1 MIKRIWAGWLAL
13 LILVSA
19 LPSVAWA
26 AEDPLTRCNLR
37 LRKQAK
43 SDSDT
48 LVVIPGGTE
57 VTVLSRSGGWV
68 KTSYQGHTGYVSADY
83 LMEMTRSGYYP
94 LHPGDENPY
103 VLALQQRLIEMGYLS
118 GTADGKYGDSTS
130 DAVYAFQ
137 RAARIDADGIAGGET
152 QRTLYATDAPMGN
165 GVAAAPDP
173 DFGTSTSYDDPVTPP
188 STFVTLKKGD
198 RGEDVRALQARLIEL
213 NYLSGR
219 ADGIYGSD
227 TRDAVLA
234 FQRRSNLTADG
245 KAGKVTQ
252 TLLYSSGA
260 LKNGSSVADDTP
272 TTPVAPSTPS
282 TPSTPADDSYTLL
295 KKGMT
300 SPSVTTLQKELKSLG
315 YLSASATGYFGSQ
328 TYAAVVAFQRM
339 HNLKADG
346 IAGNATQS
354 MLYSDSA
361 KSANAAPSTDNS
373 SNSGSSNTD
382 SPTVYPTLKK
392 GMTSSE
398 VTSMQE
404 RLRALNY
411 MTAKATGYFGSATY
425 DAVMA
430 FQRNNGLL
438 ADGVAGVQTLEKLYS
453 GNAVAAGSSGSGS
466 SGSGSSGSGSGSSG
480 SDSGGTSTGNGKIS
494 GPSASSVQ
502 LLHWFNQ
509 VKPSLKSN
517 SVVQVFDP
525 VSKYTWNIKALSLGR
540 HFDSEPLTAQDTT
553 YMNAAFGGVTTWTP
567 LPVWVKLPSGTW
579 TLATMHN
586 TPHLSGNISNNN
598 FDGHLCIHFL
608 RDMDECRQNDPSYG
622 VQHQNAIRTAW
633 KKLTGI
639 TVE

>member
-1 MIKRIWAGWLAL
+1 
-13 LILVSA
+13 LVSV
-19 LPSVAWA
+19 LPSVAGA

-37 LRKQAK
+37 LRKSAK
-43 SDSDT
+43 ADSDT
-48 LVVIPGGTE
+48 LVVIPGGQE
-57 VTVLSRSGGWV
+57 ITVLGRSGGWV
-68 KTSYQGHTGYVSADY
+68 KTSYEGHTGYVSAEY

-94 LHPGDENPY
+94 LRPGDENPY
-103 VLALQQRLIEMGYLS
+103 VLALQNRLIEMGYLT
-118 GTADGKYGDSTS
+118 GRADGKYGDSTT

-137 RAARIDADGIAGGET
+137 MAAGIDADGLAGGET
-152 QRTLYATDAPMGN
+152 QRTLYSQSAPTGN
-165 GVAAAPDP
+165 GIANAPDP
-173 DFGTSTSYDDPVTPP
+173 DFGTTETPSETITPP
-188 STFVTLKKGD
+188 ITFTILKKGD
-198 RGEDVRALQARLIEL
+198 RGDDVRALQARLIEL

-219 ADGIYGSD
+219 ADGIFGSD
-227 TRDAVLA
+227 TRNAVMA
-234 FQRRSNLTADG
+234 FQRRSNLTEDG

-252 TLLYSSGA
+252 TLLYSAGA
-260 LKNGSSVADDTP
+260 LANGSSTP
-272 TTPVAPSTPS
+272 I
-282 TPSTPADDSYTLL
+282 TPADPETPETPSAGYTLL

-300 SPSVTTLQKELKSLG
+300 NAAVTTMQKELKSLG

-328 TYAAVVAFQRM
+328 TYTAVIAFQRK
-339 HNLKADG
+339 HNLQADG
-346 IAGNATQS
+346 IAGNATLS
-354 MLYSDSA
+354 LLYSSNA
-361 KSANAAPSTDNS
+361 QSANSTS
-373 SNSGSSNTD
+373 STGNSGNSGGDIT
-382 SPTVYPTLKK
+382 YPTLKK
-392 GMTSSE
+392 GMTSSQ
-398 VTSMQE
+398 VTDMQE
-404 RLRALNY
+404 RLRTLKY

-425 DAVMA
+425 DAVIA
-430 FQRNNGLL
+430 FQRNNGLA
-438 ADGVAGVQTLEKLYS
+438 ADGIAGTKTLEKLYS
-453 GNAVAAGSSGSGS
+453 SNAVAANE
-466 SGSGSSGSGSGSSG
+466 SGSGSGSSG
-480 SDSGGTSTGNGKIS
+480 GSGGSSGENTSTGNGKIT
-494 GPSASSVQ
+494 GPSASSVK

-622 VQHQNAIRTAW
+622 VQHQEAIRAAW

-639 TVE
+639 TVD

>member
-1 MIKRIWAGWLAL
+1 
-13 LILVSA
+13 LVAA
-19 LPSVAWA
+19 LPSAAWA

-43 SDSDT
+43 ADSDT

-57 VTVLSRSGGWV
+57 ITVLGKSGGWV

-83 LMEMTRSGYYP
+83 LMELTRSGYYP
-94 LHPGDENPY
+94 LRPGDENPY
-103 VLALQQRLIEMGYLS
+103 VLALQNRLIEMGYL
-118 GTADGKYGDSTS
+118 TDRADGKYGESTTQ
-130 DAVYAFQ
+130 AVHAFQ
-137 RAARIDADGIAGGET
+137 RAAGIDADGLAGGET
-152 QRTLYATDAPMGN
+152 QRTLYGASAPMGN
-165 GVAAAPDP
+165 GVVAAPDL
-173 DFGTSTSYDDPVTPP
+173 DFGTSGSYTDPVTPP
-188 STFVTLKKGD
+188 STYVTLKKGD

-213 NYLSGR
+213 KYLSGK

-227 TRDAVLA
+227 TRDAVIA
-234 FQRRSNLTADG
+234 FQQRSNLTADG

-252 TLLYSSGA
+252 TLLYSAGA
-260 LKNGSSVADDTP
+260 LTNGGSAIGSGSGSNT
-272 TTPVAPSTPS
+272 TTP
-282 TPSTPADDSYTLL
+282 PAAGYDLL

-300 SPSVTTLQKELKSLG
+300 SASVTTLQKKLKSLG

-346 IAGNATQS
+346 IAGSATQS
-354 MLYSDSA
+354 LLYSDSA
-361 KSANAAPSTDNS
+361 KSANATPSTGGD
-373 SNSGSSNTD
+373 SGSSGGNIA
-382 SPTVYPTLKK
+382 YPTLKK

-404 RLRALNY
+404 RLRTLNY

-425 DAVMA
+425 DAVLA

-438 ADGVAGVQTLEKLYS
+438 ADGIAGAKTLEKLYS
-453 GNAVAAGSSGSGS
+453 SSAVAAGSSGSGS
-466 SGSGSSGSGSGSSG
+466 SGSGSGS

-494 GPSASSVQ
+494 GPSASSVK
-502 LLHWFNQ
+502 LLHWFNE
-509 VKPSLKSN
+509 VKPSLKSS

-622 VQHQNAIRTAW
+622 VQHQEAIRAAW
-633 KKLTGI
+633 KKLTGN
-639 TVE
+639 TVN